1 MHGEVFKLRIFSS
14 CGLIFS
20 RARAYYAGILSPSKT
35 GTVLK

>member
-20 RARAYYAGILSPSKT
+20 RARACYARILSSSKT